1 MIKEVVI
8 VEGRDDEAA
17 VKRAAEAETI
27 ATHGFGIKKETFALI
42 EKAYLDRGIII
53 FTDPDSAGEKIR
65 KRLSKRF
72 PEGKHAFLPREEAA
86 KDGDIGIENASPES
100 IRNALFRA
108 RPAIYEGRIEFRRED
123 LFGNGLTG
131 SACAAAR
138 RDKLGKLLGIGYG
151 NSKVFLNRLN
161 QYGIERQ
168 EFMKAIEELDR
179 GAGSTGEPEGAAGSK
194 ATGKKST
201 WIANASGKTDRQEEL
216 GN

>member
-27 ATHGFGIKKETFALI
+27 ATHGFGIKKETWALI

-53 FTDPDSAGEKIR
+53 FMDPDSAGEKIR

-100 IRNALFRA
+100 IRNALDRA
-108 RPAIYEGRIEFRRED
+108 RPAIYEERIEFRRED
-123 LFGNGLTG
+123 LFAYGLTG
-131 SACAAAR
+131 SAFAAER

-168 EFMKAIEELDR
+168 EFIKAIEELDR
-179 GAGSTGEPEGAAGSK
+179 EAGVTSGS
-194 ATGKKST
+194 
-201 WIANASGKTDRQEEL
+201 
-216 GN
+216 

>member
-1 MIKEVVI
+1 MIKEVII

-27 ATHGFGIKKETFALI
+27 ATHGFGIRKETLALI

-65 KRLSKRF
+65 KRLSERF
-72 PEGKHAFLPREEAA
+72 PEGKHAFLPREEAVR
-86 KDGDIGIENASPES
+86 DGDVGIENASPES
-100 IRNALFRA
+100 IRNALYRA
-108 RPAIYEGRIEFRRED
+108 KPAVCEGRTEFRQED
-123 LFGNGLTG
+123 LFEHGLAG

-151 NSKVFLNRLN
+151 NGKIFLNRLN

-168 EFMKAIEELDR
+168 EFIKAIESMD
-179 GAGSTGEPEGAAGSK
+179 K
-194 ATGKKST
+194 MK
-201 WIANASGKTDRQEEL
+201 
-216 GN
+216 